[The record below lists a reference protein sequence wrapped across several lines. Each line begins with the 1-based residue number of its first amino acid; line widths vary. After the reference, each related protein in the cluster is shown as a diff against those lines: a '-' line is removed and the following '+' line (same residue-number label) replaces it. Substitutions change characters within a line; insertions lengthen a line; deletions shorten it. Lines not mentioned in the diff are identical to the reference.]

1 MEVNLHAP
9 SLGLL
14 LSVAVAGI
22 LVGFVYRLFFHPLAR
37 FPGPKLAAV
46 TTWYEGYYDVVHQG
60 RYIWQ
65 VEKMHKKY
73 GKLWAS
79 LSSRNAMAGITS
91 MIVGPMLGERCLGLV
106 IFIPSGS
113 LDSRT
118 TDVQIELS

>member
-22 LVGFVYRLFFHPLAR
+22 LVGVVYRLFFHPLAR

-73 GKLWAS
+73 GKLSAS
-79 LSSRNAMAGITS
+79 LSLRNAMAGTK
-91 MIVGPMLGERCLGLV
+91 V
-106 IFIPSGS
+106 FIGRAISQPGYPGS
-113 LDSRT
+113 QRLDKS
-118 TDVQIELS
+118 DY